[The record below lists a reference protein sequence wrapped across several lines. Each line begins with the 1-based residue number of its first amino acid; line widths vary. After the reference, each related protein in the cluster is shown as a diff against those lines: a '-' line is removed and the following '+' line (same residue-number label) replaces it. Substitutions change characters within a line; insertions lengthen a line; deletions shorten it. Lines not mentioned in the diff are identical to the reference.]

1 MESLFA
7 SGAVVDAILLLMALE
22 GALIVL
28 LRRRTGAGVPARD
41 LVAMLAAGA
50 CLMLALRAALVG
62 AAWPWIALALA
73 AALAAHLAD
82 LRRRWL

>member
-1 MESLFA
+1 MAGLFA
-7 SGAVVDAILLLMALE
+7 SGAIVDAILLLMVLE
-22 GALIVL
+22 GGLIMLV
-28 LRRRTGAGVPARD
+28 RRRTGTGVPPRD

-73 AALAAHLAD
+73 AGLVAHLAD
-82 LRRRWL
+82 LGRRWR